1 MYLKKQQQQKN
12 TPQKGPQKTNPGC
25 KYSLLTSNLI
35 SDTDHYIIWKRKNT
49 KFKDS
54 EHLC

>member
-35 SDTDHYIIWKRKNT
+35 SDTDHCIIWKRKNT